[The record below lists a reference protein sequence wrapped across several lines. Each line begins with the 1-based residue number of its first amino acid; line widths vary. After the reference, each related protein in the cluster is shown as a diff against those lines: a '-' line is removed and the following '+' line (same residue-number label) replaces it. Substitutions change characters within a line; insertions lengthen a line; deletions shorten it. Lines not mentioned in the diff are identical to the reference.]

1 MTILTVLILAA
12 IALLLRLTFRLR
24 GRGWALLIASLLAIF
39 WLQPSMPIRN
49 LDFWL
54 PVLTLFLTL
63 FAWEITASPEERL
76 SDHNLA
82 TLAIIAGVIL
92 CVGLTRYLSVTGILT
107 PSQPPP
113 TWQVLAGIVLLA
125 GLFFAMRSAKK
136 TIPALLWI
144 GFTLILGFFMLLK
157 LPGLAGLTSSGLH
170 LLMGQSTTNASAL
183 DIRWLG
189 FSYVAFRLIHTI
201 RDRQSGRLPQV
212 SLQEYFIYVI
222 FFPSFTAGPIDRI
235 ERFITDLRQPVPMT
249 SEDLG
254 EGAKRLAV
262 GLFKKFV
269 VADTLGLIALSA
281 TNASQ
286 VQGAGWTW
294 LLLYAFTFQI
304 YFDFSG
310 YTDVAIGMARWLGF
324 RLPENFNHP
333 YLKPNL
339 TLFWNN
345 WHITLTQ
352 WFRAYFFNP
361 VTRAF
366 RSAEKPINPVF
377 ILLVT
382 QLGTMLLIGLWH
394 GITWNFAAWGLWH
407 GLGLFLQNR
416 WSNWVRPHL
425 TTLEGRPVPKALL
438 TGLGILLTF
447 HYVAL
452 GWVWFAL
459 PTIHLSLTVFGKLFG
474 G

>member
-1 MTILTVLILAA
+1 
-12 IALLLRLTFRLR
+12 
-24 GRGWALLIASLLAIF
+24 
-39 WLQPSMPIRN
+39 
-49 LDFWL
+49 
-54 PVLTLFLTL
+54 LTLFT
-63 FAWEITASPEERL
+63 WEITATQDERL
-76 SDHNLA
+76 SRHNIISV
-82 TLAIIAGVIL
+82 AIVAGIIL
-92 CVGLTRYLSVTGILT
+92 LVGLTRYLSVKGVITS
-107 PSQPPP
+107 SQPPP
-113 TWQVLAGIVLLA
+113 TLQVIAGILILA
-125 GLFFAMRSAKK
+125 GLFFALRLEKK

-144 GFTLILGFFMLLK
+144 GFALILGFFIVLK
-157 LPGLAGLTSSGLH
+157 LPSLTGLTSSGLH
-170 LLMGQSTTNASAL
+170 ILMGQSVTNASAL

-212 SLQEYFIYVI
+212 TLQEYFIYVI

-235 ERFITDLRQPVPMT
+235 ERFIIDLRQPIPMT
-249 SEDLG
+249 AKDLG
-254 EGAKRLAV
+254 EGGKRLAV
-262 GLFKKFV
+262 GLFKKFAI
-269 VADTLGLIALSA
+269 ADTLGLIALSA
-281 TNASQ
+281 TNATQ

-310 YTDVAIGMARWLGF
+310 YTDVAIGMACWLGF

-339 TLFWNN
+339 TLFWNS
-345 WHITLTQ
+345 WHMTLTQ

-361 VTRAF
+361 VTRSL
-366 RSAEKPINPVF
+366 RSARKPINPTL
-377 ILLVT
+377 ILLIT

-407 GLGLFLQNR
+407 GLGLFIQNR
-416 WSNWVRPHL
+416 VSTWLRPRTSWL
-425 TTLEGRPVPKALL
+425 DNRPVPKAIF

-447 HYVAL
+447 NYVAL

-459 PTIHLSLTVFGKLFG
+459 PTLQSSLTIFGKLFG

>member
-1 MTILTVLILAA
+1 MSILTVLILAA
-12 IALLLRLTFRLR
+12 FALLIRLTFRSK
-24 GRGWALLIASLLAIF
+24 GKGWILLIASLLAIF

-54 PVLTLFLTL
+54 PLLTIFLTL
-63 FAWEITASPEERL
+63 FTWEITAVPEERV
-76 SDHNLA
+76 SRRNI
-82 TLAIIAGVIL
+82 LAIAIVAGVIL
-92 CVGLTRYLSVTGILT
+92 LVGLTRYLGFTGVIT

-113 TWQVLAGIVLLA
+113 TWQVLVGIALLVS
-125 GLFFAMRSAKK
+125 LFFVLRLSNK
-136 TIPALLWI
+136 TIPALLWV
-144 GFTLILGFFMLLK
+144 GFALILGFFIVLK
-157 LPGLAGLTSSGLH
+157 LPVLTGLSSTGLH
-170 LLMGQSTTNASAL
+170 LLMGQSATNASPL

-212 SLQEYFIYVI
+212 SLQEYFIYII

-235 ERFITDLRQPVPMT
+235 ERFVTDLRQPLPL
-249 SEDLG
+249 SAQDLG
-254 EGAKRLAV
+254 EGGKRLAV
-262 GLFKKFV
+262 GLFKKFAI
-269 VADTLGLIALSA
+269 ADTLGMIALSA
-281 TNASQ
+281 TNAAQ
-286 VQGAGWTW
+286 VQGAGWAW

-324 RLPENFNHP
+324 NLPENFNRP
-333 YLKPNL
+333 YLKSNL

-345 WHITLTQ
+345 WHMTLTQ

-361 VTRAF
+361 VTRSL
-366 RSAEKPINPVF
+366 RSAKKPINPTF
-377 ILLVT
+377 ILFIT

-394 GITWNFAAWGLWH
+394 GITWNFVAWGLWH
-407 GLGLFLQNR
+407 GLGLFIQNR
-416 WSNWVRPHL
+416 LSTWLRPYTSL
-425 TTLEGRPVPKALL
+425 LEKRPAAKAIF

-447 HYVAL
+447 NYVAL

-459 PTIHLSLTVFGKLFG
+459 PTLQSSLAIFGKLLG